1 MPAMTERL
9 SLCNVRAIVI
19 ASPPK
24 AGSQLKSSVIARLP
38 VREASQSQ
46 NEIGFANTVR
56 KLFGLRTEIGFA
68 NTVRKLFGLRTE
80 IGFANTVRKLF
91 GLRTEIGFANTFS
104 NPLGWRTRSLR
115 RYAPRDDKQPI
126 CHCEPSAPQKAWQS
140 RLATPEGVAK
150 CVDEVSLYLGG
161 VT

>member
-1 MPAMTERL
+1 MTERL

-19 ASPPK
+19 ASPPST
-24 AGSQLKSSVIARLP
+24 GSQLKSSVIARLP

-46 NEIGFANTVR
+46 TG
-56 KLFGLRTEIGFA
+56 
-68 NTVRKLFGLRTE
+68 

-104 NPLGWRTRSLR
+104 NPNGWRTRLLR

-140 RLATPEGVAK
+140 RFATPSGVAK

-161 VT
+161 VTRDCFPIACNDIRCYHLFLAMTTQRIGD